1 MAAASSTRALHEEL
15 FCPICLDYF
24 TEPVIL
30 TCQHNFCRTC
40 ISTSC
45 AGLGGSFACP
55 QCKVRSRPGELR
67 PNTQLGKVAERA
79 REMASILDPCGS
91 DRWDC
96 QQEMCQKHQEVLKLF
111 CMEDT
116 ALICVVCVRSKEHRA
131 HMVVPVEEAAEEF
144 KVNTRAPCPNIF
156 CICISLQ
163 SRVETER
170 NRATQMFQ
178 QLQRNLQDR
187 ENHILQGFSQVTK
200 DLRKMEENN
209 RKVHQGAPLLQER
222 ILELEEKCQQPDT
235 EFLKVKRKSL
245 GKEVE
250 KRGVCVWLQG
260 PWKRFHLFL
269 PSASVPEILT
279 LDPNSAHPRLA
290 ISADRRTASRQ
301 DVCPAPS
308 KISQRFYP
316 SFCVLGSEGFTGGRH
331 HWLVQLKGRCGWAL
345 GVAHESVNRKRPV
358 VLQPAHGVWAVE
370 LGPFQLHSFA
380 APSEA
385 EAEVP
390 PPKLRKTLVSL
401 DYEAGRLAFSDPQSP
416 EPLFTFRTSFKGK
429 LYPFFWLWSP
439 EASITLCP

>member
-1 MAAASSTRALHEEL
+1 TASDSPWNTL

-144 KVNTRAPCPNIF
+144 KVNTQNTQGPNIF

-260 PWKRFHLFL
+260 PWKRFHLCQ
-269 PSASVPEILT
+269 ARKYQIM
-279 LDPNSAHPRLA
+279 
-290 ISADRRTASRQ
+290 TASRQ
-301 DVCPAPS
+301 DV
-308 KISQRFYP
+308 FYP